1 MRKAELRELF
11 FSLLS
16 LIVFLLSIQL
26 ISKLTTERAYNYTTG
41 WGNMGWALALVI
53 FVSIPTIVISIVLII
68 AAAINEIKIYN
79 ENRTNKIKRF

>member
-26 ISKLTTERAYNYTTG
+26 ISKLTTERSYDYTTG

-53 FVSIPTIVISIVLII
+53 FVSIPTILISVALII
-68 AAAINEIKIYN
+68 AAALNEIKIYN
-79 ENRTNKIKRF
+79 EKRAKKI